1 MDNYTHIIVILS
13 AIILDLLLGD
23 PLWLPHPIVLMGKSI
38 AWFEKRLNKGKNRQK
53 KGLITVVVLVS
64 ACYFVFALSSY
75 FLQKWSFWALLA
87 FDIIFAFTA
96 LAGTS
101 LIQECKKVFT
111 ALNENLEAGRRQ
123 IGYLVGR
130 DTTQLNEQE
139 IKTATLE
146 TLSENLS
153 DGVIAPL
160 FWFAIG
166 GVPAMLS
173 YKMINTLDSMIGYK
187 TERYKDFGKAAALLD
202 DFANYI
208 PARITAVLMASTSFS
223 KRAFIFIKKYGKSHS
238 SPNAGYPEAALAG
251 ILNVQFG
258 GGHIYH
264 GEWIDKPKI
273 GNNKREIHFSD
284 LQKSI
289 LINRKVEFAMVLIIV
304 LLDIFCSFLLYS
316 G

>member
-1 MDNYTHIIVILS
+1 MEDYINIIVVLLAIL
-13 AIILDLLLGD
+13 LDLSLGD
-23 PLWLPHPIVLMGKSI
+23 PRWLPHPIVLMGKSI
-38 AWFEKRLNKGKNRQK
+38 AWFEKKLNKGKNKQQ
-53 KGLITVVVLVS
+53 KGLLTVVILVFI
-64 ACYFVFALSSY
+64 CYLGFAAMSY
-75 FLQKWSFWALLA
+75 FMQKWSFWAVL
-87 FDIIFAFTA
+87 IFETIFTFTA

-101 LIQECKKVFT
+101 LIRECKKVFT
-111 ALNENLEAGRRQ
+111 ALNENLEAGRLQ
-123 IGYLVGR
+123 ISYLVGR
-130 DTTQLNEQE
+130 DTSQLNEQE

-160 FWFAIG
+160 FWFAVG

-202 DFANYI
+202 DLANYI
-208 PARITAVLMASTSFS
+208 PARLTAVLMAITACS
-223 KRAFIFIKKYGKSHS
+223 KRSFRFIKKYGKSHS
-238 SPNAGYPEAALAG
+238 SPNAGYPESALAG

-258 GGHIYH
+258 GGHVYH

-273 GNNKREIHFSD
+273 GSNKRKILFAD

-289 LINRKVEFAMVLIIV
+289 SINRRVEFSMVLIII
-304 LLDIFCSFLLYS
+304 LLDLIFISLA
-316 G
+316 